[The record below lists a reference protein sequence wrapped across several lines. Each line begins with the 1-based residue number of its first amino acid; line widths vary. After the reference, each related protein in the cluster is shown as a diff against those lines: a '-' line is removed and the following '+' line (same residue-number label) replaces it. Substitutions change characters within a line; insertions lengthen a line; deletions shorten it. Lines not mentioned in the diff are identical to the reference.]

1 MVAAREDHRT
11 VLLHQAVDALNV
23 RADGTYMDGTFGRG
37 GHSRLILDRLGE
49 RGRLVGFDKDQ
60 EAVRA
65 ARQQFGGDPRFSMVH
80 GSFTRIAAVAQELG
94 LQRGVDGVL
103 LDLGVSSPQLDEAG
117 RGFSFMQDGPLD
129 MRMDRTSGVS
139 AAEWLAN
146 AEEEEMTTVF
156 RDYGEERFARRIAR
170 AIVHDRAESPLLR
183 TRQLAA
189 LIERASPFREKHKH
203 PATRT
208 FQAIRIHINR
218 ELEDL
223 QLCLRDSLE
232 VLAAGGRLVVISFHS
247 LEDRIVKRFMR
258 EQERGPKLPKGLPV
272 MHQQTLGALRLVGK
286 AIKPGETEVQE
297 NPRARSAVM
306 RVAEVPA

>member
-247 LEDRIVKRFMR
+247 LEDRIVKRFCRRMAGR
-258 EQERGPKLPKGLPV
+258 PEHAGDTRTQDERQERAKMISTRPIVPSQAEIDRNPRSRSARLR
-272 MHQQTLGALRLVGK
+272 ALRRL
-286 AIKPGETEVQE
+286 
-297 NPRARSAVM
+297 
-306 RVAEVPA
+306 

>member
-1 MVAAREDHRT
+1 M
-11 VLLHQAVDALNV
+11 

-37 GHSRLILDRLGE
+37 GHSRLVLDRLGE

-139 AAEWLAN
+139 AAVISVPL
-146 AEEEEMTTVF
+146 
-156 RDYGEERFARRIAR
+156 R
-170 AIVHDRAESPLLR
+170 AWIGPRAMRR
-183 TRQLAA
+183 TR
-189 LIERASPFREKHKH
+189 SPAGSIGPR
-203 PATRT
+203 P
-208 FQAIRIHINR
+208 
-218 ELEDL
+218 LS
-223 QLCLRDSLE
+223 LCS
-232 VLAAGGRLVVISFHS
+232 G
-247 LEDRIVKRFMR
+247 
-258 EQERGPKLPKGLPV
+258 
-272 MHQQTLGALRLVGK
+272 
-286 AIKPGETEVQE
+286 
-297 NPRARSAVM
+297 
-306 RVAEVPA
+306 